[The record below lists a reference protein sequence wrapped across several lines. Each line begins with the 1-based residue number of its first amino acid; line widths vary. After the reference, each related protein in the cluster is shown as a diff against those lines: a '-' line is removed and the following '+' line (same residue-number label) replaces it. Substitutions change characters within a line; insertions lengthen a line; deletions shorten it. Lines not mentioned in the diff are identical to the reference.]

1 LRENMVAVIHRLSN
15 RVFGLIY
22 RIVRDREQAK
32 DITQDVFVKVL
43 QEAGRIRDRD
53 RIEPYILKSA
63 YNAALNA
70 RRDTSRQ
77 QAKAELIGE
86 YLSPGEPSRPDQHLE
101 NAETRSRRY
110 RALEQLAVRQKEAL
124 ALRFFAE
131 MSVTEIARA
140 MKISEGSIKTHI
152 SRGMHNLKERLAARS
167 AKEI

>member
-1 LRENMVAVIHRLSN
+1 MVAVIHRLSN
-15 RVFGLIY
+15 RVFGLTY

-86 YLSPGEPSRPDQHLE
+86 HLSPGEPSRPDQHLE
-101 NAETRSRRY
+101 NAETRSRLY

-140 MKISEGSIKTHI
+140 MKISEGSVKTHI
-152 SRGMHNLKERLAARS
+152 SRGMHNLKERLAAGS